1 MIATIIRKE
10 ILLTLKDKGAFFW
23 LFALPILFIVIF
35 SSIFGSAGST
45 TYKVPYYDAD
55 GSAAS
60 GQFLERLG
68 EIKGFVLE
76 AYEGGSLEE
85 GVKEIKDGSR
95 SYLLVVPAGY
105 GQQVEAGQSAE
116 IELYRDVVADEAV
129 APVLALLDSVSASY
143 HDYKLRG
150 ILAGMGQNE
159 EAIDAIMQPAIS
171 IKEVKENATKTNAV
185 TQIVPGYTVMFVFFI
200 MINMIQNL
208 LKDRRSG
215 MLSRL
220 QGTPMKPIHYLVG
233 MWVPNVLVVL
243 VQSTV
248 LLTFGQL
255 VYGLQLGHPLA
266 IALIVLGLAVCATGI
281 GLMLA
286 LLVSSENMGIAMV
299 QVIAMGGAIV
309 GGLWFP
315 YEFLPKAV
323 QTIGLFTPQY
333 WAQKGMQD
341 VMIRGMDIGGIGWT
355 LLILFAFGLAG
366 LGVAL
371 LRFKKFALK
380 TA

>member
-1 MIATIIRKE
+1 MISTIIRKE

-23 LFALPILFIVIF
+23 LFALPVLFIVIF
-35 SSIFGSAGST
+35 SSIFSGAGSM
-45 TYKVPYYDAD
+45 TYKIPYYDAD
-55 GSAAS
+55 GSTAS
-60 GQFLERLG
+60 GQFVEQLG
-68 EIKGFVLE
+68 EIKGFALE
-76 AYEGGSLEE
+76 AYEGGSLED
-85 GVKEIKDGSR
+85 GIKEIRDGSR

-105 GQQVEAGQSAE
+105 GQLAAAGQTAE
-116 IELYRDVVADEAV
+116 IELYRDTVADEAV
-129 APVLALLDSVSASY
+129 APVMALLESVSAGY
-143 HDYKLRG
+143 QDYKLRS

-159 EAIDAIMQPAIS
+159 EAINSIMEPAIS
-171 IKEVKENATKTNAV
+171 IKEVKENATKANAV

-266 IALIVLGLAVCATGI
+266 IAVIVLALALCATGI

-299 QVIAMGGAIV
+299 QIIAMGGAIV

-315 YEFLPKAV
+315 YDFLPKAV

-341 VMIRGMDIGGIGWT
+341 VMIRGADIGGIGWT

-380 TA
+380 TT

>member
-1 MIATIIRKE
+1 MIRTIIRKE

-45 TYKVPYYDAD
+45 TYKIPYYDAD

-60 GQFLERLG
+60 GQFLDRLG
-68 EIKGFVLE
+68 EIKGFALE
-76 AYEGGSLEE
+76 AYEGDSLDE
-85 GVKEIKDGSR
+85 GIKEIRDGSR
-95 SYLLVVPAGY
+95 SYLLIVPKGY
-105 GQQVEAGQSAE
+105 GQMVDAGQPAE
-116 IELYRDVVADEAV
+116 IELYRDAVADEAV

-143 HDYKLRG
+143 HDYKLRS

-159 EAIDAIMQPAIS
+159 EAIDAMMLPAIS

-220 QGTPMKPIHYLVG
+220 QGTPMKPIHYLIG

-243 VQSTV
+243 IQSTV
-248 LLTFGQL
+248 LLTFGRL
-255 VYGLQLGHPLA
+255 VYGLQLGNPLA

-315 YEFLPKAV
+315 YEFLPKVV

-341 VMIRGMDIGGIGWT
+341 VMIRGMDIGGIGLT

-380 TA
+380 TT